1 MWVAPCAAWPSQVHL
16 PAAQTTTMWPT
27 RYQHSN
33 DCGNARQA
41 KYHTPA
47 NQHGQ
52 GTRPQKGPQQY
63 CISNMHII
71 EAVLHAPARITIFAL
86 RKQLC
91 QSLLG
96 GCGMCATWLAIVP
109 TRVLLHC
116 RGGGFQPIHCDLAKQ
131 ACPYSYDHTYLK
143 RWLSQ

>member
-16 PAAQTTTMWPT
+16 PAAQATTMWPT

-52 GTRPQKGPQQY
+52 GTRPHKGTQQY
-63 CISNMHII
+63 FISNMHII
-71 EAVLHAPARITIFAL
+71 EAVLQAPARITSFAL
-86 RKQLC
+86 RRQLC

-96 GCGMCATWLAIVP
+96 GCGMCNLAGHRSHMCVAS
-109 TRVLLHC
+109 LS
-116 RGGGFQPIHCDLAKQ
+116 GAGFQPIHCDLAKQ
-131 ACPYSYDHTYLK
+131 ACPCRYDHTYLK
-143 RWLSQ
+143 RWLNQ